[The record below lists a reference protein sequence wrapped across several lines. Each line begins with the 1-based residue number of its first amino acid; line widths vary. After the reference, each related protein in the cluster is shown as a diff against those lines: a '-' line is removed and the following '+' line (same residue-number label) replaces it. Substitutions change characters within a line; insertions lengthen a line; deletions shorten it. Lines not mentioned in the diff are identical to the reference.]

1 MHEETGKNNV
11 RTLNSHRFPTPNK
24 PNCSCPN
31 IGIYTDKIYIDI
43 LYLYIYIYRESPVFG
58 PVELWKCNLV

>member
-43 LYLYIYIYRESPVFG
+43 LYLYIYI
-58 PVELWKCNLV
+58 